1 MSQETTVER
10 ATGKQGVK
18 EFIRFPWKIYKDDP
32 LWVPPLIKE
41 QMVMFSPQYP
51 FFEHGEMELF
61 LARRE
66 NEAVGRVAAILD
78 RSYVEVNQDKAVFF
92 GFFESVN
99 DANVARALVDKV
111 GEWGVDR
118 GMTTIRGPFNPSTND
133 ECGLLVEGFDMAP
146 MLMMPYNPPYY
157 IDLMKPCGLE
167 KCRDLYSYMIESDAP
182 PEKLEKLVSRVRRRV
197 PDLTIRALRLK
208 KMAEELQIVR
218 EIYNDAW
225 RDNWG
230 FVPLTESEID
240 FLASRLKPLVIEDLF
255 LFAEIKGEAVAFV
268 GSFPDYNQV
277 LRRLNGKIGLT
288 GALKFLYYSKKIKDL
303 RTMLLG
309 VKYGYQ
315 KRGIEGLLYLETF
328 KRALKRGFERSELSW
343 VLEDNT
349 LMRRGIEM
357 LGGKIYKTYRL
368 YEGSISSADH

>member
-1 MSQETTVER
+1 M
-10 ATGKQGVK
+10 
-18 EFIRFPWKIYKDDP
+18 
-32 LWVPPLIKE
+32 
-41 QMVMFSPQYP
+41 
-51 FFEHGEMELF
+51 
-61 LARRE
+61 
-66 NEAVGRVAAILD
+66 
-78 RSYVEVNQDKAVFF
+78 
-92 GFFESVN
+92 
-99 DANVARALVDKV
+99 
-111 GEWGVDR
+111 DR

-167 KCRDLYSYMIESDAP
+167 KCRDLYSYIIESDAP

-268 GSFPDYNQV
+268 G
-277 LRRLNGKIGLT
+277 
-288 GALKFLYYSKKIKDL
+288 
-303 RTMLLG
+303 
-309 VKYGYQ
+309 
-315 KRGIEGLLYLETF
+315 
-328 KRALKRGFERSELSW
+328 
-343 VLEDNT
+343 
-349 LMRRGIEM
+349 
-357 LGGKIYKTYRL
+357 
-368 YEGSISSADH
+368 